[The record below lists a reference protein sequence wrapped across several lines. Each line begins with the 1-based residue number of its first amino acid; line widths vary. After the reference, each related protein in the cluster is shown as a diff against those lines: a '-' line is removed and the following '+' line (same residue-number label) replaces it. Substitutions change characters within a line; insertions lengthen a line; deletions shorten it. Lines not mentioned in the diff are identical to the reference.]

1 MQSIVN
7 TVLFTE
13 AKLSCVSRFKVSVVR
28 LPSRNFFRNFSQFF
42 VSTAIRRRN
51 VKFRF
56 FFENRRWFTLS
67 FRPGFEFW
75 LHIRFCFEFRRWFAF
90 SFRHY
95 FDFFHIFDF
104 TSNFEGDSPSHF
116 VTISTLFTGSIMLRI
131 SKVIRLLISPHFR
144 ILLQNSFLV
153 RTSKAIRLLISPLF
167 RHFANRRFC
176 FDMRSRYD
184 GEMRSI
190 FAISTK
196 KIKCCCCRSG
206 S

>member
-1 MQSIVN
+1 MAIHPLISPWFRILA
-7 TVLFTE
+7 TYSFLLRIS
-13 AKLSCVSRFKVSVVR
+13 KVVR
-28 LPSRNFFRNFSQFF
+28 LLISPLFRLFSYF
-42 VSTAIRRRN
+42 
-51 VKFRF
+51 
-56 FFENRRWFTLS
+56 WFY
-67 FRPGFEFW
+67 
-75 LHIRFCFEFRRWFAF
+75 FEFRRRFAV

-104 TSNFEGDSPSHF
+104 TSNFEGDLPSHF

-153 RTSKAIRLLISPLF
+153 RTSTAIRLLISPLF

-176 FDMRSRYD
+176 FDMRRRYD

-196 KIKCCCCRSG
+196 KIKCSCCRSG